1 MTTPADRPTFG
12 PIPAPERIAAIDVMR
27 AFALWGV
34 LLGNMMNFGAF
45 IPVFWPDSI
54 DQFAL
59 WAYRFFV
66 HDKLLRLLAFLFG
79 LGFALQ
85 MLRAGER
92 GAPFLPMH
100 VRRLAVLSAFGFL
113 HYLIFPA
120 DILVPYAILGF
131 TLLFF
136 RDWSPRRI
144 LVLAALLFLLHPVV
158 GSVWPEHR
166 TTPRARQ
173 VNPIARIYLRVPDP
187 AYRAKIQTA
196 SSVLEHVRVR
206 AQRALDIWRA
216 RAKRFP
222 SYVDPRN
229 HWRSSQSWP
238 VLFAMFLLGLFA
250 GKRRVIHD
258 FHAHRALITRT
269 FSYGLPLGILAM
281 TADWIFRDF
290 GPRPLS
296 PVAWFLRE
304 TIWAY
309 GATALSLSYA
319 AGLLLLIQRPQWR
332 RRLFPLAA
340 MGQMTL
346 TVYISQSI
354 IFTTLFLDY
363 GFDLQRRVGP
373 ARMFAYAAVIYA
385 VQLGISVWWVRR
397 FRFGPLEWLW
407 RMLTYAR
414 RQPMR
419 LHRGE
424 PAGEG
429 AVAEGRR

>member
-1 MTTPADRPTFG
+1 MTTPADRPTLG
-12 PIPAPERIAAIDVMR
+12 PIPAPERMAAIDVMR
-27 AFALWGV
+27 GFALWGV
-34 LLGNMMNFGAF
+34 LLINMMNFGAL
-45 IPVFWPDSI
+45 IAVFWPDPI
-54 DQFAL
+54 DQFAY
-59 WAYRFFV
+59 WAQRFFFQQ
-66 HDKLLRLLAFLFG
+66 KLLRLLSFLFG
-79 LGFALQ
+79 LGFAFQ
-85 MLRAGER
+85 MLRARER
-92 GAPFLPMH
+92 GAPFLPMFA
-100 VRRLAVLSAFGFL
+100 RRLAVLFAFGFL

-120 DILVPYAILGF
+120 DILVPYAILAVA
-131 TLLFF
+131 LLFF
-136 RDWSPRRI
+136 RDWSPRGI
-144 LVLAALLFLLHPVV
+144 LMLAGLLFLLHPVV

-173 VNPIARIYLRVPDP
+173 VNPLARIYLRVPDP
-187 AYRAKIQTA
+187 AYHAKIQAA
-196 SSVLEHVRVR
+196 SSLWEHARVR

-216 RAKRFP
+216 RAERFP
-222 SYVDPRN
+222 SFVDPRN
-229 HWRSSQSWP
+229 HWRGSQSWP
-238 VLFAMFLLGLFA
+238 VLFAMFLLGLYA
-250 GKRRVIHD
+250 GKRRIIQD
-258 FHAHRALITRT
+258 FQAHRALITRT
-269 FSYGLPLGILAM
+269 FAYGLPIGILAM

-296 PVAWFLRE
+296 SVAWFLRE

-319 AGLLLLIQRPQWR
+319 AGLLLLIQRPPWG

-340 MGQMTL
+340 MGRMTL

-363 GFDLQRRVGP
+363 GFDLQRRMGP
-373 ARMFAYAAVIYA
+373 ARVFAYAAVIYA

-419 LHRGE
+419 LSRGKTLT
-424 PAGEG
+424 PA
-429 AVAEGRR
+429 ADAAST